1 MTIPLT
7 HAKQILTSLTVF
19 DGCRFLWT
27 ADAYWLPSVDW
38 FRNKYAP
45 VVAQTF
51 RRREPAAN
59 RRDCNHAVRI
69 ALALA
74 GESMA
79 QRNENAAIA
88 IGRTVGGLYSP
99 INDID
104 PGNPGTMHDTCL
116 IIFDDLEPYFYEPQ
130 NGYTTRADAVSMG
143 DFAADFVEL

>member
-1 MTIPLT
+1 MTIPLA
-7 HAKQILTSLTVF
+7 HAKQILTSLPVF

-27 ADAYWLPSVDW
+27 ADAYWMPSVDW

-45 VVAQTF
+45 LVSSTF
-51 RRREPAAN
+51 RKYKPFVN
-59 RRDCNHAVRI
+59 RRDCNQAVRI

-79 QRNENAAIA
+79 QREENAAIA

-99 INDID
+99 INNIY
-104 PGNPGTMHDTCL
+104 PTPTGTMHDTCL

-130 NGYTTRADAVSMG
+130 NGYTTRAGAVSMG
-143 DFAADFVEL
+143 YFAADFVEL